1 MQLLIYI
8 LLMDDVETSLA
19 AEDESA
25 SEILETL
32 IMLDKLDKYNES
44 LLTLE

>member
-1 MQLLIYI
+1 
-8 LLMDDVETSLA
+8 MDDVETSLA
-19 AEDESA
+19 AEDEST